1 MALDADLL
9 LDLYGVRLD
18 GREFCSWKGA
28 LSVVL
33 CLLSHSGRAPE
44 VPELFS
50 AKWTRFH
57 LWIPQEVCL
66 FSL

>member
-9 LDLYGVRLD
+9 LDLYGIRLD

-28 LSVVL
+28 LSVFL

-50 AKWTRFH
+50 AK
-57 LWIPQEVCL
+57 
-66 FSL
+66 